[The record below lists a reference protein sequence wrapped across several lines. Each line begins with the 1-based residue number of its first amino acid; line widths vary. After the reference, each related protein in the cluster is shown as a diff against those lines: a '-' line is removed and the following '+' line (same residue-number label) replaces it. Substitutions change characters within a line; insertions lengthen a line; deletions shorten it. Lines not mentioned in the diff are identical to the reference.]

1 MTFKTLP
8 IAARQLKATEARLQ
22 SVYDAAKLGLNGDN
36 LALAAGLLPV
46 EFRRLR
52 EMDPLVEMAEQKGR
66 ADAEAELSKVL
77 MAAALSGD
85 HKAALEILKHKHDW
99 VAKQQVQ
106 VDVAQQISILG
117 ALEAAERR
125 VIDVQMNEVPNG
137 HFERV
142 TQSAEVSTNRPISRL
157 PADKRVNG
165 ARTDV

>member
-137 HFERV
+137 HSER
-142 TQSAEVSTNRPISRL
+142 TSQSTAVSVNRAVR
-157 PADKRVNG
+157 RV
-165 ARTDV
+165 

>member
-8 IAARQLKATEARLQ
+8 ITARQLQATEGRLQ
-22 SVYDAAKLGLNGDN
+22 AIYDAARLGARGDN

-66 ADAEAELSKVL
+66 ADAEVELAKVL
-77 MAAALSGD
+77 MNAALSGD
-85 HKAALEILKHKHDW
+85 YKAALEILKHKHDW

-106 VDVAQQISILG
+106 VDVSQQISILG

-125 VIDVQMNEVPNG
+125 VIDVQMNEVLPD
-137 HFERV
+137 HAA
-142 TQSAEVSTNRPISRL
+142 TQVQRR
-157 PADKRVNG
+157 
-165 ARTDV
+165 

>member
-1 MTFKTLP
+1 
-8 IAARQLKATEARLQ
+8 
-22 SVYDAAKLGLNGDN
+22 
-36 LALAAGLLPV
+36 
-46 EFRRLR
+46 
-52 EMDPLVEMAEQKGR
+52 MAEQKGR

-125 VIDVQMNEVPNG
+125 VIDVQMNEV
-137 HFERV
+137 
-142 TQSAEVSTNRPISRL
+142 L
-157 PADKRVNG
+157 PAHATAQVQRG
-165 ARTDV
+165 

>member
-8 IAARQLKATEARLQ
+8 ITARQLQATEGRLQ
-22 SVYDAAKLGLNGDN
+22 AIYDAARLGARGDN

-77 MAAALSGD
+77 MNAALSGD
-85 HKAALEILKHKHDW
+85 YKAALEILKHKHDW

-106 VDVAQQISILG
+106 VDVSQQISILG

-125 VIDVQMNEVPNG
+125 VIDVQMNEVLPD
-137 HFERV
+137 HAA
-142 TQSAEVSTNRPISRL
+142 TEVQRR
-157 PADKRVNG
+157 
-165 ARTDV
+165 